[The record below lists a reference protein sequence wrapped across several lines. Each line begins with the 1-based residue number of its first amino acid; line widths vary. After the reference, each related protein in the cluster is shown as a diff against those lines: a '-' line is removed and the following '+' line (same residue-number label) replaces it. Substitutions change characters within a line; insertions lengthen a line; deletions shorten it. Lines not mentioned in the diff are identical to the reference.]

1 MKREMFVFGLCM
13 CFLAV
18 CFGQEATHS
27 IGDYL
32 DKVGGLTTILAG
44 VASTILT
51 EVFNKFTG
59 STKTNGLIAA
69 VCMAIAIGLVLIM
82 FGVPSVSIASIF
94 TVASGLF
101 AIYRKAQQA
110 FAK

>member
-1 MKREMFVFGLCM
+1 MFVFALCM

-18 CFGQEATHS
+18 CFGQEATHG

-51 EVFNKFTG
+51 EVFNHFTKT
-59 STKTNGLIAA
+59 TKTNALIVA
-69 VCMAIAIGLVLIM
+69 VCMAIAIGVALM
-82 FGVPSVSIASIF
+82 AWGVPSVSIGSIF
-94 TVASGLF
+94 TIASTLF
-101 AIYRKAQQA
+101 AIFRKGQQA
-110 FAK
+110 LGN